1 MTEGAATSAM
11 VELTQRTTR
20 RAGVTLVRAVVEN
33 ESSERQRVTLAV
45 EPDGAVWPPRRRGV
59 PAAGWSGNAVAL
71 TVDAGN
77 ARGVGFAT
85 PEPVDGRALSVA
97 STTARGRRGDA
108 PGVEAGSGRGDDP
121 LEGASG
127 ERTESTAD
135 GVVRALGAFAPPL
148 AAVPRADDGA
158 TGDCQERP

>member
-1 MTEGAATSAM
+1 M

-20 RAGVTLVRAVVEN
+20 RAGVTFVRAVVEN

-45 EPDGAVWPPRRRGV
+45 EPDGVVWPPRRRGV
-59 PAAGWSGNAVAL
+59 PAAGWAEDAVAL

-85 PEPVDGRALSVA
+85 PEPVDGDALSVR

-108 PGVEAGSGRGDDP
+108 LGVGSGSGRGEAP
-121 LEGASG
+121 RGSASDG
-127 ERTESTAD
+127 DAEATAD

-148 AAVPRADDGA
+148 SAVPRADDDA
-158 TGDCQERP
+158 TGDRQGRS